1 MLVVDVVMCSLKRER
16 DLLTTVTKFDVAPM
30 AKLAASIFK
39 TVCLQT
45 KNEDYK
51 FKTQRDS
58 RTLLLKVL
66 N

>member
-1 MLVVDVVMCSLKRER
+1 MLAEER